1 MVNGREDSNFD
12 LPNSNIPD
20 YSVCRLWA
28 NYQLTKQFK
37 LTARIENLTNRSYAE
52 VPGFPALSRGFY
64 GGAEWRF

>member
-1 MVNGREDSNFD
+1 MNGREDTNFG
-12 LPNSNIPD
+12 LPNSEIPD

-28 NYQLTKQFK
+28 NFQVTKQVK

-52 VPGFPALSRGFY
+52 VPGFPALSRGFF